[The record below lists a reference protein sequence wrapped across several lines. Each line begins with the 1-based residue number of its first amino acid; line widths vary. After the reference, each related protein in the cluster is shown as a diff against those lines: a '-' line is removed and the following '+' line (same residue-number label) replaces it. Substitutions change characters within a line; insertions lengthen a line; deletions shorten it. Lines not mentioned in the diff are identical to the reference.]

1 MSNTVTGWMVKLV
14 GNVLHSRT
22 LSRAPIWV
30 YRAGLGGAFGSRML
44 MLEHTGRRTGQPRYV
59 VLEVID
65 RPRSDSYI
73 VASGFGTRAQWFK
86 NVEASPKVKIS
97 VAGRRSVP
105 AQARHLRTA
114 EADAALQSYIARH
127 PGAWS
132 ALKPAI
138 EDVFG
143 QPISEHDTALPM
155 VEFSLSS

>member
-1 MSNTVTGWMVKLV
+1 MLDTLKARGVKLV
-14 GNVLHSRT
+14 ENVLHSRKLT
-22 LSRAPIWV
+22 RAPIWV
-30 YRAGLGGAFGSRML
+30 YRARLGAFFGSRML
-44 MLEHTGRRTGQPRYV
+44 MLEHTGRRTGAPRYV

-65 RPRSDSYI
+65 HPGPGSYI

-86 NVEASPKVKIS
+86 NIQASPKVKIS

-105 AQARHLRTA
+105 AVARHLTTA

-138 EDVFG
+138 EGALG

-155 VEFSLSS
+155 VEFSLS